1 MILKPSTWLLVALT
15 GGALLAGCGSSSSS
29 STSSTSTT
37 TGGAATGS
45 QSSPNTNTTGTSS
58 PLSPAQQEQAATT
71 CKHGIQSQS
80 KITGSAK
87 TKLEAICEKAA
98 KSGTAAGLQ
107 TVAQE
112 VCLELV
118 KSAHLPAGPARERAQ
133 AICKGK

>member
-1 MILKPSTWLLVALT
+1 MILKLSTWLLVALT

-37 TGGAATGS
+37 TGGAVTGS

-98 KSGTAAGLQ
+98 TSGTAAGLQ
-107 TVAQE
+107 AVAQE